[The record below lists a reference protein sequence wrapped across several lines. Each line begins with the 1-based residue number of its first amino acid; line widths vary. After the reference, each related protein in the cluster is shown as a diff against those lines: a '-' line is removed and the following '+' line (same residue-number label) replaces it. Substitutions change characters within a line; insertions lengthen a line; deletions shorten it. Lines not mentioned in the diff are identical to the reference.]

1 MDWTILFYAI
11 LITIAVIG
19 GIILFVW
26 LLTKY
31 EKESYVAILILM
43 CVIAFITVV
52 YGVYLLLLLKQS
64 LFS

>member
-26 LLTKY
+26 LIVKY
-31 EKESYVAILILM
+31 EEESYVAILILM
-43 CVIAFITVV
+43 CVIVFITTV
-52 YGVYLLLLLKQS
+52 YGVYLLLLREQ
-64 LFS
+64 